1 MDLASNITISGIVIV
16 DPYVDNFWLN
26 VLATVSYIMSTSF
39 SMFLIWFASVE
50 FTGNFSEFRP
60 VTQQLV
66 SFCVF
71 HVSQYL
77 SISKLPL
84 EKCFF
89 TYFLGKFCRDLTAN
103 H

>member
-26 VLATVSYIMSTSF
+26 VLATVSYFMSTSF

-71 HVSQYL
+71 HVSVTKYFKIATRNMFVNL
-77 SISKLPL
+77 FLREVLP
-84 EKCFF
+84 
-89 TYFLGKFCRDLTAN
+89 
-103 H
+103 

>member
-26 VLATVSYIMSTSF
+26 VLATVSYFISTSF

-50 FTGNFSEFRP
+50 FIGNFSEFRP

-71 HVSQYL
+71 HVS
-77 SISKLPL
+77 
-84 EKCFF
+84 
-89 TYFLGKFCRDLTAN
+89 
-103 H
+103 

>member
-1 MDLASNITISGIVIV
+1 MDLASNITNSGVVIV

-26 VLATVSYIMSTSF
+26 VLATLSYLMSTSF
-39 SMFLIWFASVE
+39 SMFLIWFASIE

-71 HVSQYL
+71 HVSYYKYGGGDCDAL
-77 SISKLPL
+77 TSIQL
-84 EKCFF
+84 
-89 TYFLGKFCRDLTAN
+89 FLFI
-103 H
+103 